1 MIISFLK
8 DRSHCT
14 KVIGIM
20 SLFRDIKC
28 GVPQG
33 TCSGPRLFVIL
44 IDGNKSPLVSNYKF
58 VDDKTIT
65 LSYSGDPTEVL
76 QTALDVEAR
85 ETHKDRM
92 LINSNKCHVITFNKS
107 QKNIEPKNL
116 ILDGKV
122 LLNCAKIKLLGV
134 IITKDLK
141 WSENTENICSKVN
154 RKFFILGKL
163 NKFGLKQR
171 N

>member
-1 MIISFLK
+1 MIKLTNEAFRSTNNGDATTAVTIDYSKAFDYVDHSILIEKLVKLAVRSIIINMIISFLK

-14 KVIGIM
+14 KVIGMM
-20 SLFRDIKC
+20 SSFRDITC

-76 QTALDVEAR
+76 
-85 ETHKDRM
+85 
-92 LINSNKCHVITFNKS
+92 
-107 QKNIEPKNL
+107 
-116 ILDGKV
+116 
-122 LLNCAKIKLLGV
+122 
-134 IITKDLK
+134 
-141 WSENTENICSKVN
+141 
-154 RKFFILGKL
+154 
-163 NKFGLKQR
+163 
-171 N
+171 